1 MFRLPDLLATSRPLL
16 YKLRDPKH
24 DPVATEQRG
33 RAGVQRLRPLLQA
46 ARGQPASG
54 DAERRHSDEEEEA
67 EERVGRVGS
76 AGKEIQ
82 KQRRRRRFET
92 TNLMGHSRPL
102 FLNFSSFQQ
111 LTVETFSE

>member
-54 DAERRHSDEEEEA
+54 DAERRHSDDEEEA

-82 KQRRRRRFET
+82 KQRRRRRLET
-92 TNLMGHSRPL
+92 TNLWDIHGL
-102 FLNFSSFQQ
+102 FFLIFHLFNS
-111 LTVETFSE
+111 